1 MFDSGKKG
9 LVDTDRI
16 RTILNTLGQNFDEDE
31 LNELIDA
38 HDVEGKFLSFQ
49 VKEILCSSGL
59 LIGILFE
66 CGILFEFQP
75 RRA

>member
-9 LVDTDRI
+9 FVDTDRI

-38 HDVEGKFLSFQ
+38 HDVEGKFLFRSKKFYFY
-49 VKEILCSSGL
+49 L
-59 LIGILFE
+59 
-66 CGILFEFQP
+66 EF
-75 RRA
+75 